1 MRRRVRCAAAC
12 RSSRAGVLSS
22 ARFLTR
28 GLGLAA
34 VVTGFVLLAPT
45 GRSATPGLV
54 AAFSFD
60 EGSGTTVTD
69 ASGTGNNG
77 TTANTTWVAAGR
89 YGKALTFNGTSSRVN
104 VPDATA
110 LHLSTGMTLEAWVN
124 PTTVSNSWRD
134 VIYKGNDNYF
144 LEATSTGGSAPAG
157 GGIFGNGSATTTV
170 KAPTALT
177 RSTWSHIALT
187 YDGATLRLF
196 VNGTQVA
203 TQARTGAIR
212 TSTNPLQ
219 IGSDSIFGQY
229 FSGSIDE
236 VRVYNRALT
245 AAEVQSDM
253 NTPLGGTA
261 DNQPPSAPGTL
272 TATAASATQDQPQ
285 LGSSHRQR
293 RRHRLPHRALHRS
306 RLHQLRADRRT
317 ARHRNDLQRHRPHQQ
332 HDLHLSRAR
341 HRRGREPRPLLQHRP
356 RDHAGDSR
364 QASRHRRPGTL
375 TRYGRSAASRG
386 RPQLGSGDRQRRR
399 HRLPHRA
406 LPGSRLHQLRPDR
419 RTARHRD
426 DLQRHRPH
434 QPTRPTAIASARPMR
449 PATSAPTPTPR
460 RQSRRAPQRP
470 ALVAAYSFDEGSGS
484 TVADASGD
492 GNSGSLVGAT
502 WAVAGKFGKAL
513 CFNGSSARVTSRA
526 PRRCSSSSGM
536 TLEAWVRP
544 AAVVELLGAT

>member
-1 MRRRVRCAAAC
+1 M
-12 RSSRAGVLSS
+12 
-22 ARFLTR
+22 
-28 GLGLAA
+28 
-34 VVTGFVLLAPT
+34 
-45 GRSATPGLV
+45 
-54 AAFSFD
+54 
-60 EGSGTTVTD
+60 TD
-69 ASGTGNNG
+69 VSGTGNNG
-77 TTANTTWVAAGR
+77 TTANTTWVAAGK

-134 VIYKGNDNYF
+134 VIHKGSDNYF

-187 YDGATLRLF
+187 YDGATLRMF

-272 TATAASATQDQPQ
+272 TATAASATQINLSWGAAIDNV
-285 LGSSHRQR
+285 GVTGYRVERCTGAGCTNFS
-293 RRHRLPHRALHRS
+293 
-306 RLHQLRADRRT
+306 ADRGA
-317 ARHRNDLQRHRPHQQ
+317 ARHRNDIQRYRSHQQ
-332 HDLHLSRAR
+332 HDLHLSRAS
-341 HRRGREPRPLLQHRP
+341 HRRRHEPRPLLQHRP
-356 RDHAGDSR
+356 RYHSDHSGQPAALGARGVDGYGDQQQS
-364 QASRHRRPGTL
+364 
-375 TRYGRSAASRG
+375 G
-386 RPQLGSGDRQRRR
+386 RPELGSCYRQRRR
-399 HRLPHRA
+399 ERLPDRA
-406 LPGSRLHQLRPDR
+406 LRGSGLLELRPDR
-419 RTARHRD
+419 RTNRDRD
-426 DLQRHRPH
+426 DLQ
-434 QPTRPTAIASARPMR
+434 
-449 PATSAPTPTPR
+449 
-460 RQSRRAPQRP
+460 
-470 ALVAAYSFDEGSGS
+470 
-484 TVADASGD
+484 
-492 GNSGSLVGAT
+492 
-502 WAVAGKFGKAL
+502 
-513 CFNGSSARVTSRA
+513 
-526 PRRCSSSSGM
+526 
-536 TLEAWVRP
+536 
-544 AAVVELLGAT
+544 